1 MGFSEGLED
10 EFLLTCFVCKAP
22 FGMVAMFCG
31 ECGSRREQAL
41 GIEKAAVHQQIIN
54 NMPEAESYIEKAPD
68 ANVIPEYD
76 EIFGQPGSAP
86 KLVAAEI
93 KPIKEHKLR
102 NNIAI
107 RTGKFNQFQQDH
119 ARTLNAAGL
128 ILFMAAI
135 YMLVQNYMFLSSSPS
150 ESARDVL
157 VQGVTRDAGY
167 FSHNQSHKNINV
179 FPSRYSVWKDQFLTK
194 YVVTTS
200 SNEWQ
205 GKATVSILPSKDNY
219 YGVPISIKL
228 KANYSSSNLIFRKI
242 EWVVEDEPA
251 ILTIKYPTD
260 AVYSIY
266 INGLAAGTTA
276 NPAIKP
282 GKYYVYPGPMEIKLF
297 LNGQESGYNYVEN
310 IGTSGEYF
318 NLM

>member
-86 KLVAAEI
+86 NLVAAEI

-107 RTGKFNQFQQDH
+107 RTGKLNQFQQDH

-128 ILFMAAI
+128 ILFIASLYMVIQTAI
-135 YMLVQNYMFLSSSPS
+135 F
-150 ESARDVL
+150 
-157 VQGVTRDAGY
+157 AGSNPTLATDDILKQAT
-167 FSHNQSHKNINV
+167 SHNSAYFDLLGADSSHKY
-179 FPSRYSVWKDQFLTK
+179 FPSKFQAWSATDATSWLTRYEANGWL
-194 YVVTTS
+194 
-200 SNEWQ
+200 
-205 GKATVSILPSKDNY
+205 GKGTVYAVAVGKNVGDD
-219 YGVPISIKL
+219 PIAIQV
-228 KANYSSSNLIFRKI
+228 KAVYTAKMGIFR
-242 EWVVEDEPA
+242 EVSWEVVNPPA
-251 ILTIKYPTD
+251 TFTLNYPTG
-260 AVYSIY
+260 SSTLIY
-266 INGLAAGTTA
+266 INGIAAGTIA
-276 NPAIKP
+276 HPAVP
-282 GKYYVYPGPMEIKLF
+282 AGTYWVYPGPMSVKYYEDGSETYNSFDLF
-297 LNGQESGYNYVEN
+297 INAYGDYSSY
-310 IGTSGEYF
+310 
-318 NLM
+318 